1 VTLRPGDLLG
11 LPAPD
16 EAAAV
21 QIALRYVLLILALAC
36 AALFARGRRGLA
48 VVAAMAFVTAALAVW
63 TASLARPYGLFVD
76 ADITRAAAEASAAAL
91 PGGDDALSGEPRPDS
106 LPVRVVRWG
115 VSPGYLIVWPSLLPL
130 VVAPGLGLL
139 IYLLWPGEAG
149 AAAAVLW
156 LAFSTPEPAALRG
169 EGFLPGLWSHPAAS
183 VLLVAVTGAAL
194 AAGRIRSR
202 ALGIALGVVATL
214 ALALTWVPQGHAA
227 PPLLGR
233 LLAATFEQGPWL
245 LLGLFGLARGAPAAA
260 RSLVLGGGVLYVLG
274 PRAAD
279 TWATQSA
286 YRLGLI
292 LAATAPILWLAR
304 GAATLLVPE
313 RLCRAA
319 AGSPERFGFA
329 VLVALTLP
337 GCFTA
342 RWNPAALDPVVT
354 ASQAPLSTNLRPGL
368 AWLRAH
374 TPEDATCVASPDYA
388 ALVAVV
394 GGRRV
399 LRAPELWDPA
409 DDQRRRRAERMLA
422 AGREPDLLRRY
433 QVGCVFFASSDVG
446 WLGTTTR
453 EELDHVPGL
462 RLGYA
467 DAFTRVYTVT
477 AAPSAP

>member
-1 VTLRPGDLLG
+1 VTLRPGDFLG

-21 QIALRYVLLILALAC
+21 QIALRYVLLLLALAC
-36 AALFARGRRGLA
+36 AALVARGRRGLA
-48 VVAAMAFVTAALAVW
+48 VVAAMAFVAAALAVW

-91 PGGDDALSGEPRPDS
+91 PGGDGALSGEPRPDS
-106 LPVRVVRWG
+106 LPVRLVRWG
-115 VSPGYLIVWPSLLPL
+115 LAPSNVIVWPSLLPL

-169 EGFLPGLWSHPAAS
+169 EGFLPGLWSHPGAS
-183 VLLVAVTGAAL
+183 VLLMAVTGAAL
-194 AAGRIRSR
+194 AAGRVRAR
-202 ALGIALGVVATL
+202 ALGILLGVLATL
-214 ALALTWVPQGHAA
+214 ALTCVRQGGPA
-227 PPLLGR
+227 PTLAGR
-233 LLAATFEQGPWL
+233 VLAGTFEQGPWL
-245 LLGLFGLARGAPAAA
+245 LLGAFGLARGAPAAA
-260 RSLVLGGGVLYVLG
+260 WSLVLGGGALYLLG

-279 TWATQSA
+279 TWATHAA

-292 LAATAPILWLAR
+292 LAATAPVLWLAR
-304 GAATLLVPE
+304 GAATLFVAE
-313 RLCRAA
+313 RPCRAVA
-319 AGSPERFGFA
+319 ATPERFGFA
-329 VLVALTLP
+329 VLLALTLP

-354 ASQAPLSTNLRPGL
+354 ASQAALSTSLRPGL
-368 AWLRAH
+368 EWVRTH

-433 QVGCVFFASSDVG
+433 QVGCLVFVNSDVG
-446 WLGTTTR
+446 WLGTASR
-453 EELDHVPGL
+453 EAFDGEPSLD
-462 RLGYA
+462 LGYR
-467 DAFTRVYTVT
+467 DAYVSVYRI
-477 AAPSAP
+477 ALESASP

>member
-21 QIALRYVLLILALAC
+21 QIALRYVLLLLALAC
-36 AALFARGRRGLA
+36 AALFARGRRALA
-48 VVAAMAFVTAALAVW
+48 VLAAALFVEAALMVW

-76 ADITRAAAEASAAAL
+76 PDVTRAAAEAATAVL
-91 PGGDDALSGEPRPDS
+91 PGADGALSGEPRPDS
-106 LPVRVVRWG
+106 LSARLVRWG
-115 VSPGYLIVWPSLLPL
+115 LAPGHVIVWSSLLPL
-130 VVAPGLGLL
+130 VVVPGLGLL
-139 IYLLWPGEAG
+139 IYLLGRGEAG

-156 LAFSTPEPAALRG
+156 LAFSTPEPAALHG
-169 EGFLPGLWSHPAAS
+169 EGFLPGLWSHPSAS
-183 VLLVAVTGAAL
+183 LLLVAVTGAAL
-194 AAGRIRSR
+194 AAGRLRSR

-214 ALALTWVPQGHAA
+214 ALTWVRQGG
-227 PPLLGR
+227 PGPSLVGR
-233 LLAATFEQGPWL
+233 LLAASFEQGPWL
-245 LLGLFGLARGAPAAA
+245 LLGGFGLARGAPAAA
-260 RSLVLGGGVLYVLG
+260 WSLVLGGGALYLLG

-279 TWATQSA
+279 TWAPHAA

-292 LAATAPILWLAR
+292 VAATAPVLWLAR
-304 GAATLLVPE
+304 GAASLLVPE
-313 RLCRAA
+313 RLCRAVA
-319 AGSPERFGFA
+319 ATPERFGFA

-354 ASQAPLSTNLRPGL
+354 ASQSPLSTNLRPGL
-368 AWLRAH
+368 EWVRSH
-374 TPEDATCVASPDYA
+374 IPEDATCVASPDYA

-394 GGRRV
+394 GERRV

-409 DDQRRRRAERMLA
+409 DDQRRRRAERMLV

-453 EELDHVPGL
+453 EELDHLPGL

-477 AAPSAP
+477 TTPSAP